1 MFDLMVA
8 ASNAIGS
15 VVMIGWVWAIIGVL
29 VWLGVVLLALAGEP
43 SYNRENGAVLGSLVG
58 AVLGLITPI
67 LLTILPFFLPFIL
80 AAAVESLIGLAL
92 AHFYKVG
99 K

>member
-1 MFDLMVA
+1 MFDLMGA

-15 VVMIGWVWAIIGVL
+15 VVMTGWVWAIIGGL

-43 SYNRENGAVLGSLVG
+43 SHNRENGAMLGSLFG
-58 AVLGLITPI
+58 AVLGITTPG
-67 LLTILPFFLPFIL
+67 LLTTLPFFLPFIL
-80 AAAVESLIGLAL
+80 AAAVLPLIGLAL
-92 AHFYKVG
+92 AHFCKVG

>member
-8 ASNAIGS
+8 ASNSIGS
-15 VVMIGWVWAIIGVL
+15 VVMIGWVWTIIGVL

-43 SYNRENGAVLGSLVG
+43 SHNRENGAVIGSLVG
-58 AVLGLITPI
+58 AVLGFITPV

-80 AAAVESLIGLAL
+80 AAAVLSLIGLAL
-92 AHFYKVG
+92 AHFCKVG

>member
-1 MFDLMVA
+1 M
-8 ASNAIGS
+8 
-15 VVMIGWVWAIIGVL
+15 
-29 VWLGVVLLALAGEP
+29 LLSALAVEP

-58 AVLGLITPI
+58 AVLGFITPA

-80 AAAVESLIGLAL
+80 AAAAVLSLIGLAL
-92 AHFYKVG
+92 AHFCKVG

>member
-1 MFDLMVA
+1 MVA

-29 VWLGVVLLALAGEP
+29 VWLGVVFLALAGEP

-58 AVLGLITPI
+58 AVLGFITPV

-80 AAAVESLIGLAL
+80 AAAILSLIGLAL
-92 AHFYKVG
+92 AHFCKVG